1 MSGIKWTLPKNQGDP
16 QRDTG
21 KTRTHLGQEV
31 NKKALILR
39 EKLDVLKYLWSRT
52 KDLDSL

>member
-1 MSGIKWTLPKNQGDP
+1 MKWTLPKNQGDP